1 MVQLYVKL
9 VREGK
14 KKLEQVPPIWRE
26 EVRKIIE
33 GEDII

>member
-14 KKLEQVPPIWRE
+14 KRIDQVPPIWRE

>member
-1 MVQLYVKL
+1 MVQIYVKL
-9 VREGK
+9 IKEGK
-14 KKLEQVPPIWRE
+14 RTIEQVPPIWRE

>member
-14 KKLEQVPPIWRE
+14 KKLEQIPPIWRE
-26 EVRKIIE
+26 KVKKELE
-33 GEDII
+33 NNEND